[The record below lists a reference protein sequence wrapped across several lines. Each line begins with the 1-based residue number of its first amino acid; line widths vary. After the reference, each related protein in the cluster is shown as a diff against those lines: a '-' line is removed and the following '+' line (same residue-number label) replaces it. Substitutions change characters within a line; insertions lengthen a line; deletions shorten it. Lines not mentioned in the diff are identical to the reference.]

1 MKRGCSA
8 RAWPRGLRD
17 RGSQSQATGLGRQG
31 RREGSPVQTGKV
43 LVKWLR
49 RPEGPEAASAGLAL
63 AQEVRTPVPGRSNQ
77 VQGFQ
82 SPVMHFRPPGGPTTP
97 PHLQSLPTSTPPR
110 SHLQPHSLT
119 ATHTP
124 YTQRAGKAL
133 DPHPGHW
140 NVSGLAAKGAGPW
153 QAALPGERVL
163 CVATDWLPHRHL
175 SNRCTRPL
183 VLTSM

>member
-110 SHLQPHSLT
+110 SHNRTHSQPHTLHIRRGLGRPW
-119 ATHTP
+119 THT
-124 YTQRAGKAL
+124 L
-133 DPHPGHW
+133 DPGMSLDWQPKGQVHGRRRCQGSGSSASLLIGCLTGIYPIAVHVHW
-140 NVSGLAAKGAGPW
+140 F
-153 QAALPGERVL
+153 
-163 CVATDWLPHRHL
+163 
-175 SNRCTRPL
+175 
-183 VLTSM
+183 